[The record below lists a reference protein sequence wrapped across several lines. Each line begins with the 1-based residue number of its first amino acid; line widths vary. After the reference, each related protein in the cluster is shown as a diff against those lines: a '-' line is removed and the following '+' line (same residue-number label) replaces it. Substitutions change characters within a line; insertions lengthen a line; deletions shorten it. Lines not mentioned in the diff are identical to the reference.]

1 MKWGSR
7 TSLPSQDE
15 DQEPGS
21 PTFRPARCWALGLQ
35 GGSAGGSGAAA
46 WLLREAGERRRK
58 EDRRKER
65 GGGGDQAPATCGSE
79 RRLFAI
85 AIAVRHLQPSEKP
98 SSSLTM
104 TAGQQR
110 QVTRS
115 RPPRAPASANRPA
128 GSWGVPEAGAHEE
141 EVGGTEDGR
150 EEQRSALRQG
160 WERVA
165 KTQDCGGVL
174 TYLPAARPGVLLQP
188 TGRLTSGYPETLSC
202 FCSGRRRPA
211 AQTPNFRRR
220 RRLSRQMGVTWGRR
234 GCACAALVFGPK
246 PLS

>member
-1 MKWGSR
+1 MKWGRR

-21 PTFRPARCWALGLQ
+21 PTFRQARCWALGLQ

-98 SSSLTM
+98 SSSLAV

-115 RPPRAPASANRPA
+115 RPPRAPASASRPA
-128 GSWGVPEAGAHEE
+128 GSWGYEKPGHTRKRCA
-141 EVGGTEDGR
+141 
-150 EEQRSALRQG
+150 
-160 WERVA
+160 
-165 KTQDCGGVL
+165 
-174 TYLPAARPGVLLQP
+174 AARH
-188 TGRLTSGYPETLSC
+188 
-202 FCSGRRRPA
+202 
-211 AQTPNFRRR
+211 
-220 RRLSRQMGVTWGRR
+220 
-234 GCACAALVFGPK
+234 
-246 PLS
+246 